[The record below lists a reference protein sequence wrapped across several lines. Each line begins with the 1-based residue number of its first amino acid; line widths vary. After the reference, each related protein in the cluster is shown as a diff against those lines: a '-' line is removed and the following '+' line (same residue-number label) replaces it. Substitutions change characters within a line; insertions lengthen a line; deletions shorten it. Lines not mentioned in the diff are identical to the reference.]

1 MRRFKRVL
9 NGTSAA
15 VLMLSSLISMGF
27 TGVAH
32 ATGTAELNKRVPVYA
47 ALQ

>member
-1 MRRFKRVL
+1 MRSFKRIL

-32 ATGTAELNKRVPVYA
+32 ATGTTELNKRVLVYA
-47 ALQ
+47 TLQ